1 MIFIKRWI
9 KNLIM
14 IVLIAF
20 LLGGI
25 VFTSYYASSHVSTS
39 DKNVS
44 SMNGGGNAPSM
55 PDSNTGSTSGDN
67 SSSGSSDGN
76 ANSVPDKPSDSGNS
90 NNMSEPP
97 AKPGSDNS
105 SNNSS
110 SSKSSNSSDSN
121 MTEPLAKPDSSSD
134 NSSGNSN
141 NSSGDV
147 NNNGG
152 NQPDSN
158 GMPGGNLDMNNSV
171 KLSCIYY
178 VIFGVLGLFIS
189 LIVMYLVMSCFNR
202 KGFKETFYNKD
213 KVIIYILSIVI
224 MSCVICFGSG
234 FVTENYVIDSSS
246 GNNSSASYNASEE
259 ITSSKKISNKSYS
272 SSSSDK
278 NAVLVDGDISVSMN
292 KVTVSKTGDSDGG
305 DNTSFYGTNS
315 GIIAKGGSALTI
327 KNSTIKTSAKGA
339 NGVFSYGGSA
349 TTNNSSNDGTTVNI
363 SDSEITTTKDNSG
376 GIMTTGGGK
385 MNASNLTI
393 NTSGTSSAAIRTD
406 RGGGTVKVTGGTY
419 TTNGKGSPS
428 IYSTADITVSKAKLV
443 SNVSEGV
450 VIEGKNKVSLS
461 DCTLI
466 DNNTK
471 LNGQSTTY
479 KNVFLYQSMSGD
491 AASGKSEFSSKNS
504 SITTKKGDSF
514 YVTNT
519 NAYIYLENNDIVNTD
534 SSGNFL
540 RIKKDSWGNEGSN
553 GGDVTLVMKNQSVT
567 GNIVVDEISSLDM
580 SLKSG
585 SSYEGVINGDKSAK
599 SLKLSLS
606 KDSKIKLTG
615 NSYVTS
621 LSDDDSSYSNIDFN
635 GYKLYVNGKAIN

>member
-1 MIFIKRWI
+1 
-9 KNLIM
+9 M
-14 IVLIAF
+14 IVLIVF

-44 SMNGGGNAPSM
+44 SMNGGGNAQSM
-55 PDSNTGSTSGDN
+55 PDSSAGSASDDN
-67 SSSGSSDGN
+67 SSSGSSDDN
-76 ANSVPDKPSDSGNS
+76 ASSVPDKPSDSGN
-90 NNMSEPP
+90 NNMLEPP

-121 MTEPLAKPDSSSD
+121 MTDPPAKPDSSSD

-141 NSSGDV
+141 NSSGDM

-158 GMPGGNLDMNNSV
+158 GIPSGNLDMNSSI
-171 KLSCIYY
+171 SCIYY
-178 VIFGVLGLFIS
+178 VIFGVLGMFIS
-189 LIVMYLVMSCFNR
+189 VIIMYLVMSCFNR
-202 KGFKETFYNKD
+202 KDFKETFYNKD

-234 FVTENYVIDSSS
+234 FVTDNYVIDSFS
-246 GNNSSASYNASEE
+246 GNNSSANYNASEE

-272 SSSSDK
+272 SSSGDK
-278 NAVLVDGDISVSMN
+278 NAVFVDGDISVSMN
-292 KVTVSKTGDSDGG
+292 KVTISKTGDSDGG

-406 RGGGTVKVTGGTY
+406 RGGGTVKVNGGTY

-428 IYSTADITVSKAKLV
+428 IYSTADITVSKAELV

-461 DCTLI
+461 DCTLV
-466 DNNTK
+466 NSNTK

-534 SSGNFL
+534 SSGNFV

-553 GGDVTLVMKNQSVT
+553 GGDVTLVMKSQSVT

-585 SSYEGVINGDKSAK
+585 SSYEGVINGDNSAK